1 MALTVTDNVGDIQS
15 KGGGVLKATERLS
28 TGAALS
34 SPDTV
39 HIFGKQKDTNLRDK
53 TPFAPRYD
61 ESGAKVANEQGDRDS
76 GFTCTI
82 MARDSDT
89 VNNLRNEVR
98 NKYYLTM
105 KKLSQTGAL
114 SSSNTMIA
122 FSFGQFHPDM
132 ELTLPG
138 GEIPAMF
145 EGIVLDTAI
154 SLTPGELSAWTG
166 NTTALPATITIS
178 AGDWCTIFEVTTW
191 V

>member
-53 TPFAPRYD
+53 TPFTPRYD

-154 SLTPGELSAWTG
+154 S
-166 NTTALPATITIS
+166 
-178 AGDWCTIFEVTTW
+178 
-191 V
+191 